1 MHRTLPYYVT
11 DAVHSRVIAAVKSKR
26 TTPELSFW
34 RWAHAV
40 GFRFRLHVGDLPGCP
55 DLVFPR
61 LGKIIDVRGCFWHLH
76 GCKRC
81 RVPSS
86 RGSYWLPK
94 LQTNACRDKATVRKL
109 RRIGWKVLVV
119 WECQTVRLDSLQRRI
134 ARFLMGTNEREV
146 PARSSP

>member
-1 MHRTLPYYVT
+1 MADNISKSER
-11 DAVHSRVIAAVKSKR
+11 SRVMAAVKSKH
-26 TTPELSFW
+26 TTPELIV
-34 RWAHAV
+34 RRLAHAL

-76 GCKRC
+76 GCKHC

-94 LQTNACRDKATVRKL
+94 LQKNACRDTATLRKL
-109 RRIGWKVLVV
+109 RRAGWKVLVV

-134 ARFLMGTNEREV
+134 ARFLTLADPR
-146 PARSSP
+146 PCSR